1 VLLEV
6 LQVTMWIWLD
16 CKVCT
21 YHHFNAHP
29 PLLISLSPSVLQPC
43 YISLYYSHVI
53 SLSVLQSCSISLCIT
68 IMLYLSVLQP
78 CYISLCITVM
88 FYLSLYYS
96 HVLSLSLYYSHVIPL
111 SVLQP
116 CYTSLCITVM
126 LYLSVLQ
133 SCYTSLC
140 ITAMLEAR
148 GVPPHMFGSLES
160 NMRNIIQRS
169 MCSSAM
175 NKVTSLIK
183 GMQTKD
189 DEGQQLSSVME
200 MCQVGLHLVFHILQ
214 FNIL

>member
-1 VLLEV
+1 MNIILVISSVSLFSGSSSGAEGATGGSAGHDV
-6 LQVTMWIWLD
+6 DMARLQGV
-16 CKVCT
+16 
-21 YHHFNAHP
+21 Y
-29 PLLISLSPSVLQPC
+29 LSPFQCPSPSPHFSLPFC
-43 YISLYYSHVI
+43 ITAMLYI
-53 SLSVLQSCSISLCIT
+53 SVLQS
-68 IMLYLSVLQP
+68 

-96 HVLSLSLYYSHVIPL
+96 HVI
-111 SVLQP
+111 
-116 CYTSLCITVM
+116 SLCITIM